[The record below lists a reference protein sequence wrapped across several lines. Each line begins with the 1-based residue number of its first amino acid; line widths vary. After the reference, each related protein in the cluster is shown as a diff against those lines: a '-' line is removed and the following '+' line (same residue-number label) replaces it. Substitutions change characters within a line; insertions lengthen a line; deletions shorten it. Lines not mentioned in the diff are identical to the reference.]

1 MSSTTFV
8 GRLQTACR
16 PPAGRLQTACRPPA
30 DRLQTAALILGGR
43 ALSLIDLGTGG
54 AVSAAAGMSPFLL
67 GLATNKDDRNIAHEK
82 QNSSFMVGDSPT
94 ADSSPSKETI
104 TGP

>member
-1 MSSTTFV
+1 
-8 GRLQTACR
+8 
-16 PPAGRLQTACRPPA
+16 
-30 DRLQTAALILGGR
+30 
-43 ALSLIDLGTGG
+43 
-54 AVSAAAGMSPFLL
+54 MSPFLL